1 MVTELE
7 RLTGVKTRRTHVD
20 KGNRGQSLR
29 EVPDLGHRPVSVV
42 SLPLRREMK
51 LRAAVEPVI
60 GQAKAAHCKLTV
72 DRQYRTQRD
81 CAIASIGRRRSASS
95 GAGWRDF

>member
-1 MVTELE
+1 M
-7 RLTGVKTRRTHVD
+7 
-20 KGNRGQSLR
+20 
-29 EVPDLGHRPVSVV
+29 

-60 GQAKAAHCKLTV
+60 GHVKAAHRKLTV
-72 DRQYRTQRD
+72 ARQYRTQRD

-95 GAGWRDF
+95 GAGWRISALIRPVLTPLGAEST